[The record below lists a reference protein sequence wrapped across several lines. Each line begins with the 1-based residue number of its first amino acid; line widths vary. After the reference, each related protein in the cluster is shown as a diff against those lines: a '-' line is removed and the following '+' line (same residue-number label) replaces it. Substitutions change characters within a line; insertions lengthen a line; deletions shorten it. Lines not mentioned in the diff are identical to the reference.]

1 MTRHIFLC
9 VLLLFI
15 VFTPKLHSQ
24 ITAKSVEKKMVYDLA
39 NVIDDNKEK
48 SIEDSL
54 NSFFK
59 ASHKEILVFTLP
71 EPNNANVISQNN
83 QKLIA
88 WPINNDK
95 IPKTFA
101 SNIKDAFVNKIKEK
115 WDIADYNRY
124 CDSLRVILLIQPA
137 TQDNPARACIATD
150 EKDMLSD
157 MQGRRIIE
165 KTPMFDGN
173 DYSSCV
179 WATCDSVKTIAKEYK
194 KSHNRIGDAII
205 ATADTLCDYPEF
217 ILLIGGGLFL
227 LIFSRAVSLRRLPQ
241 AIKVLREKQA
251 TSSGKETGQ
260 ISSVQA
266 LLSAIAATVGM
277 GNIAGVAVALTV
289 GNGNPGVIFWMWV
302 SALVGMCTKFF
313 EGTLAIMYKGK
324 DSAGEVQGG
333 PMYIITKGLGEK
345 WKPLAVA
352 FAIFGLVG
360 TLCVWQA
367 NQLVESVTTVF
378 TTPMG
383 IENTPWLRFVMGVV
397 MVAIVAAVILRGIK
411 SIAAIASKMVPI
423 MVTLYLIMVLVIMA
437 LNYDKV
443 PGVFAS
449 IFKGAFT
456 FEAGLGGFAY
466 VALTGARRAA
476 YVNEAGIGTASMMH
490 GASKN
495 KEPVREGLIAM
506 LGPAIDSGL
515 ICTLTAIPI
524 IIAGNFV
531 NVNEPKGLEIALG
544 AWGQLIPHIGHY
556 LLMVIVF
563 FFAFSTMFT
572 YSYYGLKCTNFLF
585 GAKNAKYYNYYYL
598 AMIVVAA
605 VVPLKVVVG
614 FMDIAF
620 FLMACCT
627 MTAIVLLSPKV
638 VKAEREYFSKKLKK

>member
-1 MTRHIFLC
+1 MSDF
-9 VLLLFI
+9 F
-15 VFTPKLHSQ
+15 
-24 ITAKSVEKKMVYDLA
+24 
-39 NVIDDNKEK
+39 
-48 SIEDSL
+48 SL
-54 NSFFK
+54 IG
-59 ASHKEILVFTLP
+59 EWI
-71 EPNNANVISQNN
+71 I
-83 QKLIA
+83 
-88 WPINNDK
+88 K
-95 IPKTFA
+95 I
-101 SNIKDAFVNKIKEK
+101 
-115 WDIADYNRY
+115 
-124 CDSLRVILLIQPA
+124 
-137 TQDNPARACIATD
+137 
-150 EKDMLSD
+150 
-157 MQGRRIIE
+157 
-165 KTPMFDGN
+165 
-173 DYSSCV
+173 
-179 WATCDSVKTIAKEYK
+179 
-194 KSHNRIGDAII
+194 
-205 ATADTLCDYPEF
+205 ADTLCEYPEF

-227 LIFSRAVSLRRLPQ
+227 FIYSGAISIRRLPQ
-241 AIKVLREKQA
+241 AIGALRHKQA
-251 TSSGKETGQ
+251 SSSGKSTGQ
-260 ISSVQA
+260 ISSFQA
-266 LLSAIAATVGM
+266 LMSAIAATVGM

-302 SALVGMCTKFF
+302 SAIVGMTTKFF
-313 EGTLAIMYKGK
+313 EGTLAIMYKGR

-378 TTPMG
+378 TTPLG
-383 IENTPWLRFVMGVV
+383 IENTPWLRLIMGII
-397 MVAIVAAVILRGIK
+397 MVLIVAAVILRGIK
-411 SIAAIASKMVPI
+411 SIAAIASKMVPL
-423 MVTLYLIMVLVIMA
+423 MVSLYLIMVLVIMA

-449 IFKGAFT
+449 IFEGAFT

-466 VALTGARRAA
+466 VALIGARRAA

-524 IIAGNFV
+524 IIAGNYV
-531 NVNEPKGLEIALG
+531 GINEPKGLAIALG
-544 AWGQLIPHIGHY
+544 AWQQLIPNFGHY
-556 LLMVIVF
+556 LLMIIVF

-572 YSYYGLKCTNFLF
+572 YSYYGLKCTNYLF
-585 GAKNAKYYNYYYL
+585 GAHNAKYYNYYYL

-627 MTAIVLLSPKV
+627 MTTLLLLSPKV
-638 VKAEREYFSKKLKK
+638 KHAAREFFSKKEQPTN